1 VAIAY
6 NLYRIIGYINIYID
20 SKLFKVNIP
29 LISYGI
35 VGFAPPRDGY

>member
-1 VAIAY
+1 M
-6 NLYRIIGYINIYID
+6 GYINIYTD

-35 VGFAPPRDGY
+35 VGFILPRDGY